1 MRAPTTNKRSTD
13 EIVAEIMKFVGC
25 PEVEVYVRKLIDHL
39 RTKPPPFSGN
49 RKENVERA
57 KDLRKRMKKLERML
71 KAPQSQFLGDRF
83 WSVFWSPLY
92 MPGDVIELNPQT
104 RTYIAQESPRLKHFA
119 EELSFFSSRCD
130 QIIKLKLGQH
140 GAVKY
145 QQRLA
150 VSASRAI
157 LREAASYTGTE
168 VRLTVSPTG
177 KLSLIASLFFEA
189 ATGKY
194 DADLRQACK
203 AVLNAKT

>member
-1 MRAPTTNKRSTD
+1 MRAPANKRSTD
-13 EIVAEIMKFVGC
+13 EIVAEIMKLVGC
-25 PEVEVYVRKLIDHL
+25 PEVEVYVRRLIDHL

-49 RKENVERA
+49 RKENTERA
-57 KDLRKRMKKLERML
+57 KDLRKRMKKLVRML
-71 KAPQSQFLGDRF
+71 KAPHSRFFLGDRF

-104 RTYIAQESPRLKHFA
+104 RTYIAQESPRLKHLA

-140 GAVKY
+140 GRVKY
-145 QQRLA
+145 QQRFA
-150 VSASRAI
+150 ASASRAI
-157 LREAASYTGTE
+157 LREAANRGTE
-168 VRLTVSPTG
+168 LRLTDSPTG
-177 KLSLIASLFFEA
+177 KLCLIASLFFEA

-194 DADLRQACK
+194 DAHLRQACK